1 MERQREEG
9 WGRSSS
15 RPFLWRGLLAV
26 LGCFPGDLL
35 HSQDPPPR
43 ALGFSQLTSES
54 WESPNLSGS
63 KDLPRGMVSADTQEQ
78 VTKVLSLLDS

>member
-1 MERQREEG
+1 MLSPIWEEAYLQF
-9 WGRSSS
+9 WGASQVISST
-15 RPFLWRGLLAV
+15 AKA
-26 LGCFPGDLL
+26 
-35 HSQDPPPR
+35 PPR

>member
-1 MERQREEG
+1 MLSPIWEEAYLQF
-9 WGRSSS
+9 WGASQVISSTA
-15 RPFLWRGLLAV
+15 RTP
-26 LGCFPGDLL
+26 
-35 HSQDPPPR
+35 PPPR